1 MLAGTVPIWL
11 YVRSSGPRL
20 GILWVKAPMQ
30 SVRSLRAVLEDE
42 LEALRERAEAAL
54 LAWLWDRDSQ
64 ADPDKM
70 ARARALELEVDA
82 LVERLASLGP
92 RQQQLTVS
100 QFLTRNS

>member
-1 MLAGTVPIWL
+1 
-11 YVRSSGPRL
+11 
-20 GILWVKAPMQ
+20 MQ

-70 ARARALELEVDA
+70 ARARALEMEVDDVRA
-82 LVERLASLGP
+82 RLQALGP
-92 RQQQLTVS
+92 RQKQLKVT
-100 QFLTRNS
+100 QFFTRNS

>member
-30 SVRSLRAVLEDE
+30 SVRSLRDFLEDE
-42 LEALRERAEAAL
+42 LEAASARAEAAL

-64 ADPDKM
+64 TDPDKM
-70 ARARALELEVDA
+70 ARARALEMEVDQVRTRLQA
-82 LVERLASLGP
+82 LEP
-92 RQQQLTVS
+92 RQKQLKAT
-100 QFLTRNS
+100 QFFTRNS